1 LELEERP
8 KKKKKT
14 PKKKTKK
21 KKKKKKNTQLRKRVK
36 WSEES
41 LNQSKANQQ

>member
-8 KKKKKT
+8 KQKT
-14 PKKKTKK
+14 PI
-21 KKKKKKNTQLRKRVK
+21 RKRVK

-41 LNQSKANQQ
+41 LNQSKQPTIVPTSKTQTMNLFLPS

>member
-8 KKKKKT
+8 T
-14 PKKKTKK
+14 KKTKK
-21 KKKKKKNTQLRKRVK
+21 NPIRKRVK